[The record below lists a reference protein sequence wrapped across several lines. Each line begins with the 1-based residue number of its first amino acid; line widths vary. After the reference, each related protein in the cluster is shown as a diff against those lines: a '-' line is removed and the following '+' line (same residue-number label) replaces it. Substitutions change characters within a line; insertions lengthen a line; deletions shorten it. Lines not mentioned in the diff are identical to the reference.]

1 MYTLSEE
8 NYLKAI
14 YRIGSEGNKVTA
26 SSIAESLGNN
36 PASVVDM
43 LKKITAKRLIRYD
56 KKHGASLT
64 EKGQKIALQ
73 VIRKHRL
80 WEVFLHEKLGYSW
93 DEVHDIAEQMEHI
106 QHVDLDNRL
115 DRFLGYPK
123 YDPHGDPIPQP
134 NGTLAKTSKTSL
146 STLKNGDHCRVVGI
160 KDTNPTFLRYL
171 EKLNIGIG
179 TKLTLVETIPFD
191 GSVVIAIGKQPH
203 TTVSGKFAEN
213 VLVEQ

>member
-14 YRIGSEGNKVTA
+14 YRLSADGGKVTA
-26 SSIAESLGNN
+26 SSIAETLGNN

-43 LKKITAKRLIRYD
+43 LKKITTKRLIRYD
-56 KKHGASLT
+56 KKHGAALT
-64 EKGQKIALQ
+64 EKGQRIALQ
-73 VIRKHRL
+73 VVRKHRL

-106 QHVDLDNRL
+106 QHEDLDSRL
-115 DRFLGYPK
+115 DKFLGFPK

-134 NGTLAKTSKTSL
+134 NGTLAKMSKISL
-146 STLKNGDHCRVVGI
+146 STIEPGKSCHVVGI
-160 KDTNPTFLRYL
+160 KDTNATFLRYL
-171 EKLNIGIG
+171 QKLNIGIG
-179 TKLTLVETIPFD
+179 TKITIVERIPFD
-191 GSVVIAIGKQPH
+191 GSVVIAIGRQSQ

-213 VLVEQ
+213 VLVEL

>member
-14 YRIGSEGNKVTA
+14 YRLQADGGKVTA
-26 SSIAESLGNN
+26 SSIAENLGNN

-43 LKKITAKRLIRYD
+43 LKKITTKRLIKYD
-56 KKHGASLT
+56 KKSGAILT
-64 EKGQKIALQ
+64 EKGQRIALQ
-73 VIRKHRL
+73 VVRKHRL

-106 QHVDLDNRL
+106 QHEDLDARL
-115 DRFLGYPK
+115 DKFLGFPK
-123 YDPHGDPIPQP
+123 YDPHGDPIPQA

-146 STLKNGDHCRVVGI
+146 SAIQPGNSCHVVGI
-160 KDTNPTFLRYL
+160 KDTNATFLRYL
-171 EKLNIGIG
+171 QKLNIGIG
-179 TKLTLVETIPFD
+179 TKITVAEIIPFD
-191 GSVVIAIGKQPH
+191 ASVVIMIGKQLK

-213 VLVEQ
+213 VLVEP

>member
-14 YRIGSEGNKVTA
+14 YRLSLDEEKVSA
-26 SSIAESLGNN
+26 SSIAETLGNN

-43 LKKITAKRLIRYD
+43 LKKITTKRLIKYD

-64 EKGQKIALQ
+64 EKGQRIALQ
-73 VIRKHRL
+73 VVRKHRL
-80 WEVFLHEKLGYSW
+80 WEVFLHEKLGDNW

-106 QHVDLDNRL
+106 QLADLDARL
-115 DRFLGYPK
+115 DKFLGYPK
-123 YDPHGDPIPQP
+123 YDPHGDPIPQA
-134 NGTLAKTSKTSL
+134 NGTLAKTSRTSL
-146 STLKNGDHCRVVGI
+146 AAIATGEHCYVVGI
-160 KDTNPTFLRYL
+160 KDTNAAFLRYL
-171 EKLNIGIG
+171 EKLTIGIG
-179 TKLTLVETIPFD
+179 TKLTIVERIPFD
-191 GSVVIAIGKQPH
+191 GSLVIQIAKQKQ

>member
-14 YRIGSEGNKVTA
+14 YRLSLDSEKVTA

-43 LKKITAKRLIRYD
+43 LKKISAKRLIKYD

-64 EKGQKIALQ
+64 EKGQRIALQ
-73 VIRKHRL
+73 VVRKHRL

-106 QHVDLDNRL
+106 QHADLDARL
-115 DRFLGYPK
+115 DKFLGFPK
-123 YDPHGDPIPQP
+123 YDPHGDPIPQA
-134 NGTLAKTSKTSL
+134 NGTLAKTSRTSL
-146 STLKNGDHCRVVGI
+146 SAISIGQPCHVVGI
-160 KDTNPTFLRYL
+160 KDTNATFLRYL

-179 TKLTLVETIPFD
+179 TKLSIVERIPFD
-191 GSVVIAIGKQPH
+191 GSLVIQIGKQGQ